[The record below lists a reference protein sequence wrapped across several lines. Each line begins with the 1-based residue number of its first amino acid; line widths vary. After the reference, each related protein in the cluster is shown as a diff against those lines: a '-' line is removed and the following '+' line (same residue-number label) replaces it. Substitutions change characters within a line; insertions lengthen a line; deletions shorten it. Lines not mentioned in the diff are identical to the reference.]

1 MHRFSILLV
10 AGFLL
15 LPAVAFAGGT
25 EEETNDVFRV
35 GVFVPAGAVEGSPTY
50 EMLVEGATR
59 AVEEVEGAEIKVV
72 EGGYNQALWEEGLA
86 GMAATGEYDVLVTS
100 NPSMPALAASVA
112 ERFPEERF
120 LVMDGY
126 LEDNPQIHTVLYN
139 QREQAFLVGYFAGL
153 VTTGDMEF
161 ANPDLRVGLL
171 AGQEYPIMNDV
182 ILPSFQM
189 GARSIN
195 ANIEVDFRVLGNWND
210 AAKAGELATSMI
222 DRGVDVI
229 LTIAGSGNQGVVGA
243 ARSRGAYV
251 LWFDSAGY
259 AVAPRF
265 VVGSAVVRQDLA
277 TYERVA
283 AAIRGELEFGKA
295 EILGVREGFVDFA
308 DEDPLYELHV
318 PQDVRSE
325 MADLIARMQSGDL
338 HLDMQLSF

>member
-1 MHRFSILLV
+1 M
-10 AGFLL
+10 FLL
-15 LPAVAFAGGT
+15 CSLFLLPTLVFASGS
-25 EEETNDVFRV
+25 EEQRDDVFRV

-59 AVEEVEGAEIKVV
+59 AVEDLETAEIKVV
-72 EGGYNQALWEEGLA
+72 EGGFNQALWEEGLA
-86 GMAATGEYDVLVTS
+86 GMAAGGEYDLLVTS
-100 NPSMPALAASVA
+100 NPSMPALAAAVA
-112 ERFPEERF
+112 ERFPGQRF

-126 LEDNPQIHTVLYN
+126 LEGNRQIHTVLYN

-153 VTTGDMEF
+153 VTTGNMEF
-161 ANPDLRVGLL
+161 SNPDLRVGLL

-195 ANIEVDFRVLGNWND
+195 KNIEVDFRVLGNWND

-229 LTIAGSGNQGVVGA
+229 LTIAGTGNQGVVGA

-259 AVAPRF
+259 ALAPRF
-265 VVGSAVVRQDLA
+265 IIGSAVVRQDQA

-283 AAIRGELEFGKA
+283 SAIRGELAFGEA

-318 PQDVRSE
+318 PQSIRNE
-325 MADLIARMQSGDL
+325 MADLVARMQSGEL
-338 HLDMQLSF
+338 HLDMELSF